1 MLHIIGSTSV
11 KEGQRR
17 LLEQYVRT
25 RSKAGAYFVVPE
37 QATLITDMWL
47 MEELK
52 EEALMDVRAVS
63 FERLTREVLSV
74 TAGRRRPFIDAVGK
88 SMVLR
93 TVFEDYKEEFQVFRE
108 GAHNQDFLSHALR
121 LLTELK
127 RSGISYEQLEEVAA
141 SSSGSEILR
150 QKLREIALM
159 QRRMHELLAGNYSDN
174 EDRMLLL
181 AREIKNAEHLKGVD
195 VYLTFFN
202 GFTGLEYEV
211 IGALLENENE
221 VWISLP
227 LGEERR
233 GSSSD
238 NVFSTTEE
246 TATKLRK
253 LAEER
258 LSKVEFTYFEAGE
271 EDREISFFGR
281 ELFSFSKAVCEDE
294 IGTIELTDHQ
304 STEEEVHAVARK
316 IKELVMYQG
325 ARYRDI
331 GLCVTDGNEY
341 VKRIKRIFSMYEI
354 PVFIDE
360 KRELFANPM
369 IASIKHLIECMAFHM
384 DYGSLFTFLKL
395 GFGNLERREV
405 EVLENYS
412 ISHKVRGTMYFEER
426 YFERGLMEEEE
437 RRELLGIQKKL
448 TLFLSDFYKETR
460 KKKTVREFSQLLID
474 FLLENCFP
482 QKLEAYIEELEKEG
496 LLDFANENRQVWDVF
511 IDIINQLVELVG
523 DRRVDIEEFGEILTS
538 GMEGHEIGIIP
549 PAQDQIMVATLDR
562 SRNKADD
569 YLFVLGLCEGYF
581 PKQHTEVSLLSQEE
595 RSELERRRVE
605 LPSVLEKIRAE
616 ERLNFYLN
624 TTAVNKKLF
633 LSYALSD
640 HTGKP
645 LRPSYYVTRLRE
657 MMPALSTRQGE
668 APLSETVYGRKPLL
682 HLLAGNL
689 REIIEEGSE
698 EEVFWREAVRLLSRR
713 GDEDLEPL
721 MKALRKTK
729 EIRYMQSRHIGRLYG
744 DRVNFSTSRLEQ
756 FSSCPYKHFV
766 RYALSP
772 KERKSYNMEATD
784 IGILLHESI
793 DEFTARLKEDPSLS
807 EEEYREEMEGIF
819 AEKAKQRLEVSFEN
833 TPRNRYMLEKLKRTA
848 CEVGGRIFR
857 QMEKGEFRIWGQEVD
872 FGYKQELPSVTLLE
886 DKAYLRGRIDRI
898 DVLKKGE
905 ETYIKV
911 IDYKTSR
918 KSFELS
924 DAWNG
929 LDIQLIVYL
938 FASLY
943 SRAFGAGKVLP
954 AGVFYFPA
962 VDPLVKAEDE
972 EELEKARNSKI
983 LMKGIALKDEAV
995 LRAIDKT
1002 IDEYSSVFYG
1012 TGRKKYDEK
1021 ENLLSEQ
1028 EFDRLIERVLE
1039 LAKRMA
1045 QEILSG
1051 RMEVSPVYQTQEDT
1065 ACTYC
1070 NYRSI
1075 CRFDERVEDE
1085 KYRQIRAQSDE
1096 EIKGLLHPR
1105 EEEQRDE

>member
-11 KEGQRR
+11 KEGQKR
-17 LLEQYVRT
+17 LLERYIQGSLNSRT
-25 RSKAGAYFVVPE
+25 YFIVPE

-93 TVFEDYKEEFQVFRE
+93 TVFEDYKDEFQVFRE

-127 RSGISYEQLEEVAA
+127 RSGISYQQLEEVAA
-141 SSSGSEILR
+141 SSDSEILR
-150 QKLREIALM
+150 RKLREIALM
-159 QRRMHELLAGNYSDN
+159 QRRMKEILEGNYSDN

-181 AREIKNAEHLKGVD
+181 CEEIKNAQHLKGVD
-195 VYLTFFN
+195 IYLTFFN

-211 IGALLENENE
+211 IGALLENGNE
-221 VWISLP
+221 VQISLP

-233 GSSSD
+233 GYVSD
-238 NVFSTTEE
+238 NVFSATEE
-246 TATKLRK
+246 TLAKLRK
-253 LAEER
+253 LAEKR
-258 LSKVEFTYFEAGE
+258 GIKVEFEYCKAQEGNKELA
-271 EDREISFFGR
+271 FFGK
-281 ELFSFSKAVCEDE
+281 ELFSFSKVLYQDE
-294 IGTIELTDHQ
+294 PESIELRDHQ

-316 IKELVMYQG
+316 IKELVMYRG
-325 ARYRDI
+325 ARYRNI
-331 GLCVTDGNEY
+331 GLCVTDSNEY
-341 VKRIKRIFSMYEI
+341 VKRIRRVFSMYDI

-384 DYGSLFTFLKL
+384 DYAGLFTFLKL
-395 GFGNLERREV
+395 GFANLERREI

-412 ISHKVRGTMYFEER
+412 ISHKIRGTMYFEQK
-426 YFERGLMEEEE
+426 YFERGIMEEEE
-437 RRELLGIQKKL
+437 RQELLGIQKKL
-448 TLFLSDFYKETR
+448 TLFLSDFYKQTR
-460 KKKTVREFSQLLID
+460 KKKTVSEFVRILID
-474 FLLENCFP
+474 FLLENHFP
-482 QKLEAYIEELEKEG
+482 RKLEIYIEELEEEG

-511 IDIINQLVELVG
+511 IDIVNQLVELVG
-523 DRRVDIEEFGEILTS
+523 NRRVDIEEFGEILMS

-562 SRNKADD
+562 SRNKTDD

-581 PKQHTEVSLLSQEE
+581 PKQHAEVSLFTREE
-595 RSELERRRVE
+595 RSELEKSKVE
-605 LPSVLEKIRAE
+605 LPSVPEKVRAE
-616 ERLNFYLN
+616 ERLSFYLN
-624 TTAVNKKLF
+624 TTTVSKKLF

-657 MMPALSTRQGE
+657 MMIALSAVEKKSSPVE
-668 APLSETVYGRKPLL
+668 AVYGRRPLL
-682 HLLAGNL
+682 HLLARNL
-689 REIIEEGSE
+689 REVIERGCE
-698 EEVFWREAVRLLSRR
+698 EELFWREAVRLLSKRR
-713 GDEDLEPL
+713 DEELERL
-721 MKALRKTK
+721 MKALQKTK
-729 EIRYMQSRHIGRLYG
+729 EARYIQSRHIGRMYG

-772 KERKSYNMEATD
+772 KERTSYNMEATD

-793 DEFTARLKEDPSLS
+793 DEFTARLKRDPSFS
-807 EEEYREEMEGIF
+807 EEKCREEMDAIF
-819 AEKAKQRLEVSFEN
+819 EEKAKQRLEVSFEN
-833 TPRNRYMLEKLKRTA
+833 TPRNRYMLEKLKKTA

-857 QMEKGEFRIWGQEVD
+857 QMKKGEFRIWGQEVD
-872 FGYKQELPSVTLLE
+872 FGYKQELPAVTLLE
-886 DKAYLRGRIDRI
+886 DRAYLRGRIDRI
-898 DVLKKGE
+898 DVMSRE
-905 ETYIKV
+905 SQTYIKI

-918 KSFELS
+918 KSFDLS

-943 SRAFGAGKVLP
+943 SRAFGEDKVLP

-962 VDPLVKAEDE
+962 IDPLVKAEDE
-972 EELEKARNSKI
+972 EELEKARNSKT

-995 LRAIDKT
+995 LHAIDKT

-1021 ENLLSEQ
+1021 ENLLSEE

-1039 LAKRMA
+1039 LAKQIA

-1051 RMEVSPVYQTQEDT
+1051 RIEVSPVYRGQEDT

-1070 NYRSI
+1070 NYKSI

-1085 KYRQIRAQSDE
+1085 KYRPIRTQSDE
-1096 EIKGLLHPR
+1096 EIKVLLNSRKEAEGH
-1105 EEEQRDE
+1105 E